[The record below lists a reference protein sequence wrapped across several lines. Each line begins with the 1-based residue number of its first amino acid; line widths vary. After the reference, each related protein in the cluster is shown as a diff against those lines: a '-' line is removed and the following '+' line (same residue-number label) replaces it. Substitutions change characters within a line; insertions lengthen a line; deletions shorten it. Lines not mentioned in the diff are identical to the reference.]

1 MNGLT
6 VRFSLVAVCSVS
18 VALLLAI
25 TLNYFM
31 FRQTMTLVTEDR
43 IDFLV
48 NSIASSVQGGLDLGL
63 ELASIENIA
72 PLVARSVELD
82 PSIAAIW
89 IVDSTGQVVQA
100 SVGAEPPPNFVAQ
113 PLVAQPI
120 DMIQRSDFAEA
131 IIVVVPLRNEIG
143 QIVGNLALRYD
154 ISRMESV
161 MEDLLE
167 EFFRISS
174 LIVTAV
180 LMITVPLVHIGL
192 RKIAGRLTALESALR
207 GGDVA
212 PGTDDDLRDAIVA
225 ARSKISDLDQAE
237 AALGAKGN
245 KP

>member
-25 TLNYFM
+25 TMNYFM

-43 IDFLV
+43 IEFFV

-72 PLVARSVELD
+72 PLVARSVDLD

-113 PLVAQPI
+113 PI
-120 DMIQRSDFAEA
+120 DMVQRSDFAEA

-161 MEDLLE
+161 MVDVLK

-174 LIVTAV
+174 LIVAAV
-180 LMITVPLVHIGL
+180 LMITLPLFHIGL

-212 PGTDDDLRDAIVA
+212 PGTDDDLRDAIIA
-225 ARSKISDLDQAE
+225 ARSKISDLDQVE
-237 AALGAKGN
+237 AALGPKGN
-245 KP
+245 MT